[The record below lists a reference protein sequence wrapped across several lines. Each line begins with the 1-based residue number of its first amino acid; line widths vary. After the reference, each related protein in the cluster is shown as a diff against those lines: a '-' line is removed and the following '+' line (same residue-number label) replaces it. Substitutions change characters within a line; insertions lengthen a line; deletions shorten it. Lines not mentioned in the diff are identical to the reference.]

1 MEEKRLSNVYTSLG
15 VRPFIN
21 CTATFTINGGSL
33 TLPEVIAAM
42 EQAAHFHVNLDE
54 LMEKVGDRI
63 AELLQVDWAIVTGG
77 CAAALVTATAA
88 CIAGGDPEKMQR
100 LPNLEG
106 LKSEVIVPRES
117 RHVYDQ
123 AIRSVGVR
131 IVEVDSLAEMRA
143 SISAKTAMIAIFG
156 NHFGDQSMSLP
167 ITGVSEVA
175 RTAGVPLFVDAAA
188 DYPLVPNPYL
198 SAGADMVAYSGG
210 KILRGPQNA
219 GLLLGRRELVR
230 AAWANSAP
238 HHAIG
243 RPSKASKE
251 SIIGMLRAVEIWR
264 ERRDIGDEF
273 REWESWYRHISES
286 ICTIAGVTATI
297 RGPAR
302 GGPFP
307 VLKVAWDP
315 EHIDLTAEHVGRLL
329 LSGDP
334 RIMTHAAGEGHSFLI
349 RPAALRAD
357 EYLIVANRLH
367 AILAAAPR
375 PAAKRPDPP
384 AVNVSGCWD
393 VEVRYQLGVSHHR
406 VSLSLEDRRVRGWH
420 QGWMHRAEI
429 NGLLEGDQ
437 IELRSSFG
445 TEGTRLFY
453 VFTGFVRDEYMG
465 GRLDLGEYG
474 EAKWEARRSQ
484 TRWIEWETVTA

>member
-1 MEEKRLSNVYTSLG
+1 VEEKRQSNVFTVLG

-33 TLPEVIAAM
+33 MLPEVIEAM

-63 AELLQVDWAIVTGG
+63 AELLQVDWAVVTGG
-77 CAAALVTATAA
+77 CAAALVSATSA
-88 CIAGGDPEKMQR
+88 CIVGTDPEKMQR
-100 LPNLEG
+100 LPSLEG
-106 LKSEVIVPRES
+106 LQSEVIVPRES

-131 IVEVDSLAEMRA
+131 IVEVDSLEELRA
-143 SISAKTAMIAIFG
+143 AISAKTAMIAIFG
-156 NHFGDQSMSLP
+156 NHFGDQSMSLA

-198 SAGADMVAYSGG
+198 SAGADLVAYSGG

-219 GLLLGRRELVR
+219 GLLLGRRDLVR

-264 ERRDIGDEF
+264 ARRDIGDEF
-273 REWESWYRHISES
+273 REWESWYHHIAA
-286 ICTIAGVTATI
+286 TIRTIPGVTADI

-307 VLKVAWDP
+307 VLQVAWDP
-315 EHIDLTAEHVGRLL
+315 EHIDLTADQVGRWL
-329 LSGDP
+329 LSGEP
-334 RIMTHAAGEGHSFLI
+334 RIMTHASGDGHSFLI
-349 RPAALRAD
+349 RPAALRVG
-357 EYLIVANRLH
+357 EYLIVAKQLH
-367 AILAAAPR
+367 DVLSGAPR
-375 PAAKRPDPP
+375 PAVKRPGPS
-384 AVNVSGCWD
+384 AMNVSGCWD
-393 VEVRYQLGVSHHR
+393 VEVRYQVGMSQHR
-406 VSLSLEDRRVRGWH
+406 FSLSLADRRVTGWH

-429 NGLLEGDQ
+429 NGLLDGDR
-437 IELRSSFG
+437 IELRSSFA

-453 VFTGFVRDEYMG
+453 VFTGFIRDDHMG

-484 TRWIEWETVTA
+484 ARWIE